1 MKENTSAIR
10 LQEKRSENLEHSVP
24 LYLTSSFV
32 FESAEQMKEAFD
44 ETIDHDIYSRY
55 SNPNN
60 SEFVNKVCALEHAEA
75 GYAMTSGMGAIFSS
89 LAALLK
95 AGDHVVSI
103 RSVFGA
109 THTVFT
115 KILPKWNIQTTYVS
129 CTDEKEWAAA
139 VQPSSK
145 LFYIE
150 TPTNPGLE
158 IVDLEAAVKFCKAHN
173 LLLVVDNCFATP
185 VLQQPIKFGADLV
198 IHSATKYFDG
208 QGRVLGGIVCG
219 RKDLVKEI
227 YLFCRSTGPSLSPF
241 NAWVLSKSL
250 ETLKLRV
257 EKHCENALAVAEMLS
272 KHPEVQ
278 KVSYPFLNNHPQV
291 AVAKKQMKFGGGI
304 ITFELKG
311 GYERAVKFINGLKML
326 SISANLGDTR
336 SIVTHPASSTHSKL
350 SEEERLAVNITSS
363 LIRCSV
369 GLEDVSDIYEDI
381 AQAIE
386 HSK

>member
-1 MKENTSAIR
+1 MKKQTSSVRI
-10 LQEKRSENLEHSVP
+10 QQKRSSSQEHSVP
-24 LYLTSSFV
+24 VYLTSSFV

-44 ETIDHDIYSRY
+44 ETITHDIYSRY
-55 SNPNN
+55 SNPNVN
-60 SEFVNKVCALEHAEA
+60 EFVEKVCVLEGAEA
-75 GYAMTSGMGAIFSS
+75 GYAMASGMGGIFSTF
-89 LAALLK
+89 AALLSS
-95 AGDHVVSI
+95 GDEVLSI

-109 THTVFT
+109 THTLFT
-115 KILPKWNIQTTYVS
+115 KILPKWNIKTNYVS
-129 CTDEKEWAAA
+129 CTNVSEWEKTVTANT
-139 VQPSSK
+139 K

-158 IVDLEAAVKFCKAHN
+158 LVDLKEAAAFCKKHK

-185 VLQQPIKFGADLV
+185 VLQRPIEYGADIV

-208 QGRVLGGIVCG
+208 QGRVLGGVAVG
-219 RKDLVKEI
+219 KKDLIQQI
-227 YLFCRSTGPSLSPF
+227 YLFCRSTGPSMSPF

-257 EKHCENALAVAEMLS
+257 EKHCDNALAVAELMG
-272 KHPEVQ
+272 KNPEVQ
-278 KVSYPFLNNHPQV
+278 KVSYPFLKSHPQF
-291 AVAKKQMKFGGGI
+291 AVAKAQMSGGGGI
-304 ITFELKG
+304 VTFELTG
-311 GYERAVKFINGLKML
+311 GYERAVKFLNTLKMI

-350 SEEERLAVNITSS
+350 TEEERLAVNISQS

-369 GLEDVSDIYEDI
+369 GLEEVEDVYGDI

-386 HSK
+386 KSK